1 MIGAEFVDYFGDYGF
16 VEFGA
21 DVSTFADNDAQGL
34 EQFLLSIS
42 FEKIAPGAS
51 AKTVPENFRGF
62 VKSEQNNFHLR
73 MSVANDASC
82 LDAIDTGHGDIH
94 QDYFGFEFIGQLNGF
109 VAVAGFADELPFG
122 KGLQD

>member
-1 MIGAEFVDYFGDYGF
+1 MIGAEFVDHFGDYGF

-21 DVSTFADNDAQGL
+21 DVSAFADDDAQGL
-34 EQFLLSIS
+34 QQFLLRIGL
-42 FEKIAPGAS
+42 EEITPGAS

-62 VKSEQNNFHLR
+62 MKSEQNNFHLR
-73 MSVANDASC
+73 MSVTDDASG
-82 LDAIDTGHGDIH
+82 LNAVDAGHGDIH

-109 VAVAGFADELPFG
+109 VAVACFADELPFG